1 MNTLAEIE
9 QATEHLSMEEKEEL
23 LRFLAMNL
31 RETRSQAQLRR
42 YSETELE
49 EMMAEDDADGASLRS
64 SGDEFVP

>member
-9 QATEHLSMEEKEEL
+9 QATEHLSVEEKEEL

-49 EMMAEDDADGASLRS
+49 EMMAEDDADGARLRS
-64 SGDEFVP
+64 SRDEFVP